1 MNKELKY
8 YLQQSFQL
16 PGSVMEMQDAEN
28 FLADKMNKLIRDDFN
43 HLVQVLYRIDVNET
57 KLKQVLKDNP
67 NEDAGKIIARLIIER
82 QQQKMISRNS
92 FKKADENIDEEEKW

>member
-16 PGSVMEMQDAEN
+16 PGSVLEMQDAEN
-28 FLADKMNKLIRDDFN
+28 FLADKMNRLIRDDFN
-43 HLVQVLYRIDVNET
+43 HLVQVLYRIDVEEN

-82 QQQKMISRNS
+82 QQQKMVSRNS
-92 FKKADENIDEEEKW
+92 FKKTEEDNSGEEKW

>member
-16 PGSVMEMQDAEN
+16 PGSVEEMQDAEN
-28 FLADKMNKLIRDDFN
+28 FLADKMNQLIRNDFN

-57 KLKQVLKDNP
+57 NLKQVLKDNP

-92 FKKADENIDEEEKW
+92 FKKADENISEDEKW

>member
-16 PGSVMEMQDAEN
+16 PGSIEEMQDAEI
-28 FLADKMNKLIRDDFN
+28 FLADKMNQLIKENFN
-43 HLVQVLYRIDVNET
+43 HLVQVLYRIDVNEI

-67 NEDAGKIIARLIIER
+67 NEDAGKIIAMLIIER

-92 FKKADENIDEEEKW
+92 FKKADKDIDEKEKW

>member
-16 PGSVMEMQDAEN
+16 PGSVVEMQDAEN
-28 FLADKMNKLIRDDFN
+28 FLADKMNQLIRDDFN
-43 HLVQVLYRIDVNET
+43 HLIQVLYRIDVNET

-92 FKKADENIDEEEKW
+92 FKKADENIDENEKW

>member
-16 PGSVMEMQDAEN
+16 PGSILEMQDAEN
-28 FLADKMNKLIRDDFN
+28 FLADKMNELIRNDFN
-43 HLVQVLYRIDVNET
+43 HLIQVLYRIDVNEA

-82 QQQKMISRNS
+82 QQQKLISRNN
-92 FKKADENIDEEEKW
+92 FKKSGADIDDEEKW

>member
-16 PGSVMEMQDAEN
+16 PESVEEMQDAEN
-28 FLADKMNKLIRDDFN
+28 FLADKMNQLIRDDFN

-92 FKKADENIDEEEKW
+92 FKKPDENIDEAEKW